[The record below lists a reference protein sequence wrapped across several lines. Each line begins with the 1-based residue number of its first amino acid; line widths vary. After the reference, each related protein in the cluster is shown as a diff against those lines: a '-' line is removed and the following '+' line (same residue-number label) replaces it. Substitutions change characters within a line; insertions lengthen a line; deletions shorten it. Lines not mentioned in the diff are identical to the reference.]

1 MSNRRDFIR
10 NLGGSAI
17 AITAAS
23 LQDLAAR
30 ERQEILLESAQRNYT
45 ANDRIRVAVI
55 GFGIIGF
62 RNAQTF
68 MQLPGIELAAVCD
81 LYDGRLA
88 RAKELY
94 GQSLITTRD
103 YRELINRKDIDAIIV
118 CTSDNWHDAIS
129 IDAMRA
135 GKAVYCEKPIVHQLQ
150 QGQALLKV
158 QQETGALLQVGSQRV
173 SSIAYAKAKELYQ
186 AGEIGQLNS
195 VEAAFDRQSVL
206 GAWKYTMPTDAS
218 PETVDWKRYQRGK
231 QQDTFDAK
239 KFFWWRNYKEYGT
252 GVAGDLFVHLLSG
265 LHFLTDS
272 FGPSR
277 IFATGDLCYWKDG
290 RNVPDV
296 MTAVLEYPDT
306 PQHKAF
312 QVTLRVNL
320 ISGMGDTATTRF
332 VGTEGVLNFGWNDFT
347 IQRSKMPKAPGI
359 GGWDS
364 LDTYPAA
371 MQAQIRKEYDARFLA
386 EDKAAPALSPI
397 RYAAPAGYSDS
408 KDHFANFF
416 ASVRKQL
423 PVVED
428 AAFGFRAAAPCLAC
442 NESYFQQKVIY
453 WDPQQMQVRKA

>member
-1 MSNRRDFIR
+1 MANRRDFIR
-10 NLGGSAI
+10 KIGGSAI

-30 ERQEILLESAQRNYT
+30 ARQEVLLEASQQEYA

-55 GFGIIGF
+55 GMGIIGF
-62 RNAQTF
+62 RNVQTF
-68 MQLPGIELAAVCD
+68 LQLPGIELAAVCD
-81 LYDGRLA
+81 LYDGRLQRA
-88 RAKELY
+88 RELY
-94 GQSLITTRD
+94 GDAVITTKD
-103 YRELINRKDIDAIIV
+103 YRELISRKDIDAVIV

-135 GKAVYCEKPIVHQLQ
+135 GKAVYCEKPVVHKLD

-158 QQETGALLQVGSQRV
+158 QKETGALLQVGSQRV
-173 SSIAYAKAKELYQ
+173 SSIAYAKAKELYK

-218 PETVDWKRYQRGK
+218 AQTVDWKRYQRGK
-231 QQDTFDAK
+231 QQDSFDAK

-320 ISGMGDTATTRF
+320 ISGMGDTATTKF

-347 IQRSKMPKAPGI
+347 INRSKMPKAPGL

-371 MQAQIRKEYDARFLA
+371 MQAQIRKEYDARFSA
-386 EDKAAPALSPI
+386 EDKTAASLSPI

-416 ASVRKQL
+416 AAVRKQL
-423 PVVED
+423 PVIED
-428 AAFGFRAAAPCLAC
+428 SAFGFRAAAPCLAC
-442 NESYFQQKVIY
+442 NESYFQRKVIY
-453 WDPQQMQVRKA
+453 WDPQQMQVRKV

>member
-1 MSNRRDFIR
+1 MSSRRAFIR
-10 NLGGSAI
+10 NLSGSAI

-30 ERQEILLESAQRNYT
+30 ERQEILLQSTQKEYA

-81 LYDGRLA
+81 LYNGRLA

-135 GKAVYCEKPIVHQLQ
+135 GKAVYCEKPLVHQLH

-173 SSIAYAKAKELYQ
+173 SSIAYAKAKELYK

-218 PETVDWKRYQRGK
+218 PETVDWKRFQRGK
-231 QQDTFDAK
+231 QNEVYDAK
-239 KFFWWRNYKEYGT
+239 RFFWWRNYKEYGT

-272 FGPSR
+272 YGPKR
-277 IFATGDLCYWKDG
+277 IYATGDLCYWKDG

-371 MQAQIRKEYDARFLA
+371 MQAQIRKEYDAKFSS
-386 EDKAAPALSPI
+386 EDKIAPSLSPI

-442 NESYFQQKVIY
+442 NESYFQQKVIH

>member
-55 GFGIIGF
+55 GMGIIGF
-62 RNAQTF
+62 RNVQTF
-68 MQLPGIELAAVCD
+68 LQLPGIELAAVCD
-81 LYDGRLA
+81 LYDGRLQ

-94 GQSLITTRD
+94 GDGLVTTKD
-103 YRELINRKDIDAIIV
+103 YRELISRKDIDAIIV
-118 CTSDNWHDAIS
+118 CTSDNWHDIIS

-135 GKAVYCEKPIVHQLQ
+135 GKAVYCEKPVVHQLQ

-173 SSIAYAKAKELYQ
+173 SSIAYAKAKELYKV
-186 AGEIGQLNS
+186 GEIGQLNS

-206 GAWKYTMPTDAS
+206 GAWKYTMPVDAS

-231 QQDTFDAK
+231 QQDVFDAK

-347 IQRSKMPKAPGI
+347 IQRSKMPKAPGL

-371 MQAQIRKEYDARFLA
+371 MQAQIRKEYNARFSA
-386 EDKAAPALSPI
+386 EDKAAPSLSPI

-416 ASVRKQL
+416 ASVRKQR

-442 NESYFQQKVIY
+442 NESYFQQKVIH

>member
-1 MSNRRDFIR
+1 MSSRRTFLR
-10 NLGGSAI
+10 NLSGSAI

-30 ERQEILLESAQRNYT
+30 ERQEVLLQSAQKQY
-45 ANDRIRVAVI
+45 AVNDRIRVAVI
-55 GFGIIGF
+55 GFGIIGY

-68 MQLPGIELAAVCD
+68 MQLPGVELVAVCD

-135 GKAVYCEKPIVHQLQ
+135 SKAVYCEKPLVHRLD
-150 QGQALLKV
+150 QGLALIKV
-158 QQETGALLQVGSQRV
+158 QKETGALLQVGSQRV
-173 SSIAYAKAKELYQ
+173 SSIAYAKAKELYK

-218 PETVDWKRYQRGK
+218 PQTVDWKRYQRGK
-231 QQDTFDAK
+231 QKDAFDAK

-272 FGPSR
+272 LGPSR

-371 MQAQIRKEYDARFLA
+371 MQAQIRKEYDAKFSS
-386 EDKAAPALSPI
+386 EDKIAPSLSPI

-442 NESYFQQKVIY
+442 NESYFQQKVIH

>member
-62 RNAQTF
+62 RNAQTLL
-68 MQLPGIELAAVCD
+68 QLPGIELAAVCD
-81 LYDGRLA
+81 LYDGRLT

-103 YRELINRKDIDAIIV
+103 YRELINRKEIDAIIV

-158 QQETGALLQVGSQRV
+158 QQGTGALLQVGSQRV

>member
-1 MSNRRDFIR
+1 MSSRRTFLR
-10 NLGGSAI
+10 NLSGSAI

-30 ERQEILLESAQRNYT
+30 ERQEVLLQSAQKQY
-45 ANDRIRVAVI
+45 AVNDRIRVAVI
-55 GFGIIGF
+55 GFGIIGY

-68 MQLPGIELAAVCD
+68 MQLPGVELVAVCD

-135 GKAVYCEKPIVHQLQ
+135 SKAVYCEKPLVHRLD
-150 QGQALLKV
+150 QGLALIKV
-158 QQETGALLQVGSQRV
+158 QKETGALLQVGSQRV
-173 SSIAYAKAKELYQ
+173 SSIAYAKAKELYK

-218 PETVDWKRYQRGK
+218 PQTVDWKRYQRGK
-231 QQDTFDAK
+231 QKDAFDAK

-272 FGPSR
+272 LGPSR

-347 IQRSKMPKAPGI
+347 IQRSKMPTAPGL

-371 MQAQIRKEYDARFLA
+371 MQAQIRKDYDARFSA
-386 EDKAAPALSPI
+386 TDKVPPTLSPI
-397 RYAAPAGYSDS
+397 RYVAPAGYSDS

-416 ASVRKQL
+416 AAVRKQL

-442 NESYFQQKVIY
+442 NDSYFQKKVIH
-453 WDPQQMQVRKA
+453 WNPQQMQVRKV

>member
-30 ERQEILLESAQRNYT
+30 ERQEILLESAQRHYT

-135 GKAVYCEKPIVHQLQ
+135 GKAVYCEKPVVHQLQ

-296 MTAVLEYPDT
+296 MTAVLEYPNT

-332 VGTEGVLNFGWNDFT
+332 VGTEGVLNFVWNDFT

>member
-45 ANDRIRVAVI
+45 ANDHIRVAVI
-55 GFGIIGF
+55 GFGIIGY
-62 RNAQTF
+62 RNTQTF
-68 MQLPGIELAAVCD
+68 MQLPGVELAAICD

-135 GKAVYCEKPIVHQLQ
+135 GKAVYCEKPVVHQLH

-265 LHFLTDS
+265 LHFLTES
-272 FGPSR
+272 LGPSR

-347 IQRSKMPKAPGI
+347 IQRSKMPKAPGL

-364 LDTYPAA
+364 LDTYPAV
-371 MQAQIRKEYDARFLA
+371 MQAQIRKEYDARFSA
-386 EDKAAPALSPI
+386 EDKAAPVLSPI